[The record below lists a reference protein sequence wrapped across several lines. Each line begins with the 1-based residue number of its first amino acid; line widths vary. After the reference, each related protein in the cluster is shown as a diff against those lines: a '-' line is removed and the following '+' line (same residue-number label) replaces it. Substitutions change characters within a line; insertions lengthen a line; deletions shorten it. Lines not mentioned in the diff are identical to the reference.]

1 MALDAAIETKEKP
14 LRSPSPT
21 RSLSQYRTILVR
33 RFLLPAEFEE
43 MAKEQICWAT
53 RMAGW
58 LKADLHLHTCEDPH
72 DGQRMVVHTPAEL
85 IQRAADQGFRV
96 LSITNHNQLLYSRE
110 LAEYAERLGVL
121 LIPGVE
127 ATLNGRHVLLYNFMD
142 YRPSWN
148 SALFDA
154 VELSSLSLRGLDF
167 NRRAA
172 REAKRRGLP
181 LVGNSDTHFL
191 YQLGRTYTL
200 IHADFQVTSVLRAIR
215 SGHVRA
221 VSQPNGAWFVSRFFV
236 ESLRWRL
243 LHAMRGSR
251 PPVTVPE

>member
-1 MALDAAIETKEKP
+1 MG
-14 LRSPSPT
+14 
-21 RSLSQYRTILVR
+21 
-33 RFLLPAEFEE
+33 
-43 MAKEQICWAT
+43 KEQICWAT

-148 SALFDA
+148 SAKQVRESKGPDQLVIAPHPFYPVSEALRELFFEWADLFDA

-200 IHADFQVTSVLRAIR
+200 IHADFQVSSVLRAIR
-215 SGHVRA
+215 SGQVRV